1 MHSDFVRHS
10 ATRHGTT
17 SPVNTGD
24 ASTGRVTTAPV
35 STGPVGTEPVTTGL
49 DTTTFLQHVPNRAFL
64 VANAVLAALYTAVI
78 TFAFEHGHWLL
89 FGALIGTEVF
99 HLVQVAGYCWTVW
112 GRDTPRP
119 FDPGFAAP
127 VDVFITV
134 CGEPVDVVR
143 ETTRAA
149 LAMRYP
155 IPFRV
160 YLLNDG
166 LVAGKEDWRDIEELA
181 DELGAI
187 CLTRVTPGGA
197 KAGNINH
204 ALSRTSSP
212 FFVVFDADH
221 VPQADFLAEVM
232 GYFVDDR
239 MGFVQTPQFY
249 ANQDQNRITRVAWDQ
264 QTLFF
269 GPIMAGKSRLDS
281 AIMCGTNMAVR
292 RSAIAEAGGM
302 CEFNIAE
309 DFLTSL
315 FMHERGWRS
324 VYVPKVLAQGLAPDY
339 FLNYYKQQFRWTRG
353 SLEVI
358 FKYNPLFR
366 RGLSVPQ
373 RLQYLLSASYY
384 LSGPVILLDALLPLI
399 FLFTGQSPVVTST
412 MTLALVFVPYMWI
425 NLYVL
430 QRTSNFSYTYQAI
443 AFSLSAWWLQITAM
457 AAVLANRK
465 TAFAVTSKATHDG
478 GRPNFLRL
486 VAPQLVYAAVAAL
499 ALAVGAAREGAS
511 AALTANVAWLA
522 VHLAISVP
530 FIVAAS
536 PSRRRRVA
544 DLARSEPNF
553 VIDVQPTPAPIRPIA
568 SVQPAPQ
575 PVGD

>member
-1 MHSDFVRHS
+1 VEL
-10 ATRHGTT
+10 ATDGRAT
-17 SPVNTGD
+17 SHPD
-24 ASTGRVTTAPV
+24 PHA
-35 STGPVGTEPVTTGL
+35 
-49 DTTTFLQHVPNRAFL
+49 FLQYVPNRAFL
-64 VANAVLAALYTAVI
+64 IGNVVLAIGYTLVI
-78 TFAFEHGHWLL
+78 SFAFEHGNTVL
-89 FGALIGTEVF
+89 FAALIVTELF
-99 HLVQVAGYCWTVW
+99 HLAQIIGYCYTVW
-112 GRDTPRP
+112 RREAPRP
-119 FDPGFAAP
+119 FDAQFGAP

-143 ETTRAA
+143 ETARAA
-149 LAMRYP
+149 LAMAYP
-155 IPFRV
+155 SSFTV
-160 YLLNDG
+160 HLLNDG
-166 LVAGKEDWRDIEELA
+166 LVAGKENWREIEVLA
-181 DELGAI
+181 DELGVT
-187 CLTRVTPGGA
+187 CFTRVTPGGA

-221 VPQADFLAEVM
+221 VPHRDFLTEVM

-249 ANQDQNRITRVAWDQ
+249 KNQDQNRITRVAWDQ

-269 GPIMAGKSRLDS
+269 GPIMAGKSRLNS
-281 AIMCGTNMAVR
+281 AFMCGTNMAVR
-292 RSAIAEAGGM
+292 RSAIVEAGGM

-315 FMHERGWRS
+315 FMHERGWKS
-324 VYVPKVLAQGLAPDY
+324 VYVPKVLAEGLAPDD

-366 RGLSVPQ
+366 RGLSAGQ

-384 LSGPVILLDALLPLI
+384 LSGAIIILDALLPLI
-399 FLFTGQSPVVTST
+399 FLLTGETPILTST

-430 QRTSNFSYTYQAI
+430 QRTSNFTYSFAAI
-443 AFSLSAWWLQITAM
+443 AFSLSAWWLQLTAL
-457 AAVLANRK
+457 AAVLTSRK
-465 TAFAVTSKATHDG
+465 TSFAVTSKSTHEG
-478 GRPNFLRL
+478 ARPNFLRL
-486 VAPQLVYAAVAAL
+486 VVPQLVYVAVAAA

-511 AALTANVAWLA
+511 ASLMANIAWLA
-522 VHLAISVP
+522 VHIAISVP

-536 PSRRRRVA
+536 PSRAPRRAPRALDPRATVPAIAVA
-544 DLARSEPNF
+544 PSIPSVDPVPRPVHDRDAARSA
-553 VIDVQPTPAPIRPIA
+553 Q
-568 SVQPAPQ
+568 
-575 PVGD
+575 

>member
-1 MHSDFVRHS
+1 MPTVRTDIP
-10 ATRHGTT
+10 AEA
-17 SPVNTGD
+17 
-24 ASTGRVTTAPV
+24 AS
-35 STGPVGTEPVTTGL
+35 GP
-49 DTTTFLQHVPNRAFL
+49 DTTTFLEHVPNRGFL
-64 VANAVLAALYTAVI
+64 AANVVLALLYTLVI
-78 TFAFEHGHWLL
+78 TFAFQHGHWLL
-89 FGALIGTEVF
+89 FGALLVTELF
-99 HLVQVAGYCWTVW
+99 HLVQIAGYCYTVW

-119 FDPGFAAP
+119 FDPAFAAP

-134 CGEPVDVVR
+134 CGEPVEIVR
-143 ETTRAA
+143 ETAEAA

-155 IPFRV
+155 APFTV

-166 LVAGKEDWRDIEELA
+166 LVAGKEDWRDIEMLA
-181 DELGAI
+181 DEVGAV

-204 ALSRTSSP
+204 ALSRTDSP

-221 VPQADFLAEVM
+221 VPHADFLSEVM

-249 ANQDQNRITRVAWDQ
+249 ANQDHNGITRVAWDQ

-269 GPIMAGKSRLDS
+269 GPIMAGKSRLD
-281 AIMCGTNMAVR
+281 AAFMCGTNMAVR
-292 RSAIAEAGGM
+292 RRAISEAGGM

-315 FMHERGWRS
+315 FMHERGWKS
-324 VYVPKVLAQGLAPDY
+324 VYVPKVLAQGLAPDD

-358 FKYNPLFR
+358 FKYNPLR
-366 RGLSVPQ
+366 RQGLSRSQ
-373 RLQYLLSASYY
+373 KLQYLLSASYY

-399 FLFTGQSPVVTST
+399 FLFTGLAPVVTST

-430 QRTSNFSYTYQAI
+430 QRTSNFTYSYRAI
-443 AFSLSAWWLQITAM
+443 AFSLSAWWLQLTAM
-457 AAVLANRK
+457 FAVLANRK
-465 TAFAVTSKATHDG
+465 TAFAVTSKSTHEG

-486 VAPQLVYAAVAAL
+486 VVPQLVYAAVAVV

-511 AALTANVAWLA
+511 PAFVANVAWLS

-536 PSRRRRVA
+536 PSRGPRPLAEAAIEPTVVMTAPAA
-544 DLARSEPNF
+544 DPVR
-553 VIDVQPTPAPIRPIA
+553 PTP
-568 SVQPAPQ
+568 SVQPALQ
-575 PVGD
+575 PAHD

>member
-1 MHSDFVRHS
+1 MTLAPGRG
-10 ATRHGTT
+10 ATSRPDTHG
-17 SPVNTGD
+17 
-24 ASTGRVTTAPV
+24 
-35 STGPVGTEPVTTGL
+35 
-49 DTTTFLQHVPNRAFL
+49 FLQYVPNRAFL
-64 VANAVLAALYTAVI
+64 VTNVVLAVVYTLVI
-78 TFAFEHGHWLL
+78 SVAFEHGNWFL
-89 FGALIGTEVF
+89 FGALLATELF
-99 HLVQVAGYCWTVW
+99 HLVQIVGYCWTVW
-112 GRDTPRP
+112 SRDTARP
-119 FDPGFAAP
+119 FDPSFAPP

-134 CGEPVDVVR
+134 CGEPVDIVR

-149 LAMRYP
+149 LAMSYP
-155 IPFRV
+155 VPFTV

-166 LVAGKEDWRDIEELA
+166 LVAGKDDWRDIEELA
-181 DELGAI
+181 DELGAR

-221 VPQADFLAEVM
+221 VPHPDFLTEVM
-232 GYFVDDR
+232 GYFVDER

-249 ANQDQNRITRVAWDQ
+249 ANQDQNRVTRVAWDQ

-269 GPIMAGKSRLDS
+269 GPIMSGKSRLDS
-281 AIMCGTNMAVR
+281 AFMCGTNMAVR

-315 FMHERGWRS
+315 FMHERGWKS
-324 VYVPKVLAQGLAPDY
+324 VYVPKVLAEGLAPDD

-358 FKYNPLFR
+358 FKYNPLLR
-366 RGLSVPQ
+366 RGLTTAQ
-373 RLQYLLSASYY
+373 KLQYLLSASYY
-384 LSGPVILLDALLPLI
+384 LSGSVILLDALLPI
-399 FLFTGQSPVVTST
+399 VFLLTGETPIVTST

-430 QRTSNFSYTYQAI
+430 QRTSNFTYSYQAI

-465 TAFAVTSKATHDG
+465 TSFAVTSKATHDG
-478 GRPNFLRL
+478 ARPNFLRL
-486 VAPQLVYAAVAAL
+486 VVPQLVYAAVAAV

-511 AALTANVAWLA
+511 ASLMANVAWLA

-530 FIVAAS
+530 FVIAAS
-536 PSRRRRVA
+536 PSRA
-544 DLARSEPNF
+544 PRSAPL
-553 VIDVQPTPAPIRPIA
+553 PPAP
-568 SVQPAPQ
+568 SPAPLSPIRRDRTTAEPIPSVEPALQ
-575 PVGD
+575 PVRD

>member
-1 MHSDFVRHS
+1 MQTHTARAPGSD
-10 ATRHGTT
+10 
-17 SPVNTGD
+17 TGAPD
-24 ASTGRVTTAPV
+24 TGAPDTTA
-35 STGPVGTEPVTTGL
+35 
-49 DTTTFLQHVPNRAFL
+49 FLRYVPNRAFL
-64 VANAVLAALYTAVI
+64 VANVALALVYTLVI
-78 TFAFEHGHWLL
+78 TFAFQHGNWVL
-89 FGALIGTEVF
+89 FGALIATEVF
-99 HLVQVAGYCWTVW
+99 HLAQVAGYCWTVW
-112 GRDTPRP
+112 ARDTPRP
-119 FDPGFAAP
+119 FDPDFAAR

-155 IPFRV
+155 VPFTV

-181 DELGAI
+181 DELGAT

-221 VPQADFLAEVM
+221 VPHADFLTEVM
-232 GYFVDDR
+232 GYFVVER

-281 AIMCGTNMAVR
+281 AFMCGTNMAVR
-292 RSAIAEAGGM
+292 RSAIVDAGGM

-315 FMHERGWRS
+315 FMHERGWKS
-324 VYVPKVLAQGLAPDY
+324 VYVPKVLAQGLAPDD

-358 FKYNPLFR
+358 FKYNPLLR
-366 RGLSVPQ
+366 SGLAWRQ
-373 RLQYLLSASYY
+373 KLQYLLSASYY

-399 FLFTGQSPVVTST
+399 FLFTGQSPVITST

-465 TAFAVTSKATHDG
+465 TAFAVTSKATHEG

-486 VAPQLVYAAVAAL
+486 VVPQLVYAAVAAL
-499 ALAVGAAREGAS
+499 ALLVGGLREGGSPAF
-511 AALTANVAWLA
+511 AANLAWLA

-530 FIVAAS
+530 FVVAAA
-536 PSRRRRVA
+536 PSRSRGRA
-544 DLARSEPNF
+544 PAGGPAALEPN
-553 VIDVQPTPAPIRPIA
+553 VVVDRAAPPAAARPIA
-568 SVQPAPQ
+568 SAEPVLLPAS
-575 PVGD
+575 D

>member
-1 MHSDFVRHS
+1 MTLAPGRG
-10 ATRHGTT
+10 ATSRPDT
-17 SPVNTGD
+17 SG
-24 ASTGRVTTAPV
+24 
-35 STGPVGTEPVTTGL
+35 
-49 DTTTFLQHVPNRAFL
+49 FLRYVPNRAYL
-64 VANAVLAALYTAVI
+64 VANVVLAVVYTLVI
-78 TFAFEHGHWLL
+78 SLAFEHGNWFLFAALL
-89 FGALIGTEVF
+89 ATELF
-99 HLVQVAGYCWTVW
+99 HLVQIVGYCWTVW
-112 GRDTPRP
+112 GRDTARP
-119 FDPGFAAP
+119 FDPSFAPP

-134 CGEPVDVVR
+134 CGEPVEIVR
-143 ETTRAA
+143 ETTQAA
-149 LAMRYP
+149 LAMSYP
-155 IPFRV
+155 VPFTV

-166 LVAGKEDWRDIEELA
+166 LVAGKDDWREIEELA
-181 DELGAI
+181 DELGAR

-221 VPQADFLAEVM
+221 VPHPDFLTEVM
-232 GYFVDDR
+232 GYFVDER

-269 GPIMAGKSRLDS
+269 GPIMSGKSRLDS
-281 AIMCGTNMAVR
+281 AFMCGTNMAVR

-315 FMHERGWRS
+315 FMHERGWKS
-324 VYVPKVLAQGLAPDY
+324 VYVPKVLAEGLAPDD

-358 FKYNPLFR
+358 FKYNPLLR
-366 RGLSVPQ
+366 RGLTTAQ
-373 RLQYLLSASYY
+373 KLQYLLSASYY
-384 LSGPVILLDALLPLI
+384 LSGSVILLDALLPI
-399 FLFTGQSPVVTST
+399 VFLLTGETPIVTST

-430 QRTSNFSYTYQAI
+430 QRTSNFTYSYQAI

-465 TAFAVTSKATHDG
+465 TSFAVTSKATHDG
-478 GRPNFLRL
+478 ARPNFLRL
-486 VAPQLVYAAVAAL
+486 VVPQLVYAAVAAL

-511 AALTANVAWLA
+511 ASLMANVAWLA
-522 VHLAISVP
+522 VHLAIAVP

-536 PSRRRRVA
+536 PSRAPRSAPLLPAPSPAPLAPVRRDRA
-544 DLARSEPNF
+544 TAE
-553 VIDVQPTPAPIRPIA
+553 PTP
-568 SVQPAPQ
+568 SVEPALQ
-575 PVGD
+575 PVRD

>member
-1 MHSDFVRHS
+1 MTLAPGRG
-10 ATRHGTT
+10 ATSRPDTHG
-17 SPVNTGD
+17 
-24 ASTGRVTTAPV
+24 
-35 STGPVGTEPVTTGL
+35 
-49 DTTTFLQHVPNRAFL
+49 FLQYEPNRAFL
-64 VANAVLAALYTAVI
+64 VTNVVLAVVYTLVI
-78 TFAFEHGHWLL
+78 SVAFEHGNWFL
-89 FGALIGTEVF
+89 FGALLATELF
-99 HLVQVAGYCWTVW
+99 HLVQIVGYCWTVW
-112 GRDTPRP
+112 SRDTARP
-119 FDPGFAAP
+119 FDPSYAPP

-134 CGEPVDVVR
+134 CGEPVDIVR
-143 ETTRAA
+143 ETTKAA
-149 LAMRYP
+149 LAMSYP
-155 IPFRV
+155 VPFTV

-166 LVAGKEDWRDIEELA
+166 LVAGKDDWRDIEELA
-181 DELGAI
+181 DELGAR

-221 VPQADFLAEVM
+221 VPHHDFLTEVM
-232 GYFVDDR
+232 GYFVDER

-249 ANQDQNRITRVAWDQ
+249 ANQDQNRVTRVAWDQ

-269 GPIMAGKSRLDS
+269 GPIMSGKSRLDS
-281 AIMCGTNMAVR
+281 AFMCGTNMAVR

-315 FMHERGWRS
+315 FMHERGWKS
-324 VYVPKVLAQGLAPDY
+324 VYVPTVLAEGLAPDD

-358 FKYNPLFR
+358 FKYNPLLR
-366 RGLSVPQ
+366 RGLTTAQ
-373 RLQYLLSASYY
+373 KLQYLLSASYY
-384 LSGPVILLDALLPLI
+384 LSGSVILLDALLPI
-399 FLFTGQSPVVTST
+399 VFLLTGETPIVTST

-430 QRTSNFSYTYQAI
+430 QRTSNFTYSYQAI

-465 TAFAVTSKATHDG
+465 TSFAVTSKATHDG
-478 GRPNFLRL
+478 ARPNFLRL
-486 VAPQLVYAAVAAL
+486 VVPQLVYAAVAAV

-511 AALTANVAWLA
+511 ASLMANVAWLA
-522 VHLAISVP
+522 VHLAIAVP
-530 FIVAAS
+530 FVIAAS
-536 PSRRRRVA
+536 PSRAPRSAPLLPAPSPAPLSPIRRDRTTA
-544 DLARSEPNF
+544 E
-553 VIDVQPTPAPIRPIA
+553 PTP
-568 SVQPAPQ
+568 SVEPALQ
-575 PVGD
+575 PVRD

>member
-1 MHSDFVRHS
+1 MFP
-10 ATRHGTT
+10 A
-17 SPVNTGD
+17 P
-24 ASTGRVTTAPV
+24 GRAPAR
-35 STGPVGTEPVTTGL
+35 PDTTG
-49 DTTTFLQHVPNRAFL
+49 FLRYVPNRGFL
-64 VANAVLAALYTAVI
+64 VANVALAVIYTLVI
-78 TFAFEHGHWLL
+78 TFAFQHGNWFLFAALL
-89 FGALIGTEVF
+89 ATELF
-99 HLVQVAGYCWTVW
+99 HLLQIVGYCWTVW
-112 GRDTPRP
+112 GRDTDRA
-119 FDPGFAAP
+119 FDPGFSAP

-134 CGEPVDVVR
+134 CGEPVDIVR
-143 ETTRAA
+143 ETAKAA
-149 LAMRYP
+149 KAMAYP
-155 IPFRV
+155 RPFTV

-166 LVAGKEDWRDIEELA
+166 LVAGKDDWRDIEELA
-181 DELGAI
+181 DELGI
-187 CLTRVTPGGA
+187 RCLTRVTPGGA

-204 ALSRTSSP
+204 ALTRTSSP

-221 VPQADFLAEVM
+221 VPHPDFLTEVM
-232 GYFVDDR
+232 GYFVDAEI
-239 MGFVQTPQFY
+239 GFVQTPQFY

-269 GPIMAGKSRLDS
+269 GPIMSGKSRLD
-281 AIMCGTNMAVR
+281 AAFMCGTNMVVR
-292 RSAIAEAGGM
+292 RTALADAGGM

-324 VYVPKVLAQGLAPDY
+324 VYVPKVLAEGLAPDD

-358 FKYNPLFR
+358 FKYNPLLR
-366 RGLSVPQ
+366 RGLRLRQ
-373 RLQYLLSASYY
+373 KLQYLLSASYY
-384 LSGPVILLDALLPLI
+384 LSGSVILLDALLPIVYL
-399 FLFTGQSPVVTST
+399 LTGETPIVTST

-430 QRTSNFSYTYQAI
+430 QRTSNFTYSYPAI

-465 TAFAVTSKATHDG
+465 TSFAVTSKATHQG

-486 VAPQLVYAAVAAL
+486 VVPQLVYAAVAVL
-499 ALAVGAAREGAS
+499 ALTVGAAREGAS
-511 AALTANVAWLA
+511 ASLVANVAWLA

-536 PSRRRRVA
+536 PSRGSRSA
-544 DLARSEPNF
+544 PLA
-553 VIDVQPTPAPIRPIA
+553 PAPFPSPAAPAAPSVPGRAA
-568 SVQPAPQ
+568 STPVPSVEPALQPAH
-575 PVGD
+575 D

>member
-1 MHSDFVRHS
+1 VTLAPGRG
-10 ATRHGTT
+10 ATSRPDT
-17 SPVNTGD
+17 SG
-24 ASTGRVTTAPV
+24 
-35 STGPVGTEPVTTGL
+35 
-49 DTTTFLQHVPNRAFL
+49 FLQYVPNRAFL
-64 VANAVLAALYTAVI
+64 VTNVVLAVVYTLVI
-78 TFAFEHGHWLL
+78 SLAFEHGNWFL
-89 FGALIGTEVF
+89 FGALLATELF
-99 HLVQVAGYCWTVW
+99 HLVQIIGYCWTVW
-112 GRDTPRP
+112 SRDTARP
-119 FDPGFAAP
+119 FDPSFAPP

-134 CGEPVDVVR
+134 CGEPVDIVR
-143 ETTRAA
+143 ETTKAA
-149 LAMRYP
+149 LAMSYP
-155 IPFRV
+155 VPFTV

-166 LVAGKEDWRDIEELA
+166 LVAGKDDWRDIEELA
-181 DELGAI
+181 DELGAR

-221 VPQADFLAEVM
+221 VPHPDFLTEVM
-232 GYFVDDR
+232 GYFVDER

-269 GPIMAGKSRLDS
+269 GPIMSGKSRLDS
-281 AIMCGTNMAVR
+281 TFMCGTNMAVR

-315 FMHERGWRS
+315 FMHERGWKS
-324 VYVPKVLAQGLAPDY
+324 VYVPKVLAEGLAPDD

-358 FKYNPLFR
+358 FKYNPLLR
-366 RGLSVPQ
+366 RGLGTGQ
-373 RLQYLLSASYY
+373 KLQYLLSASYY
-384 LSGPVILLDALLPLI
+384 LSGSVILLDALLPI
-399 FLFTGQSPVVTST
+399 VFLLTGETPIVTST

-430 QRTSNFSYTYQAI
+430 QRTSNFTYSYQAI

-465 TAFAVTSKATHDG
+465 TSFAVTSKATSDG
-478 GRPNFLRL
+478 ARPNFLRL
-486 VAPQLVYAAVAAL
+486 VVPQLVYAAVAAV
-499 ALAVGAAREGAS
+499 ALAVGMAREGGSAS
-511 AALTANVAWLA
+511 LMANVAWLA

-530 FIVAAS
+530 FVIAAS
-536 PSRRRRVA
+536 PSRA
-544 DLARSEPNF
+544 PWSAPLL
-553 VIDVQPTPAPIRPIA
+553 PAPSPLPPIRRDRTIA
-568 SVQPAPQ
+568 EPTTSVEPALQ
-575 PVGD
+575 PVRD